1 MERVRLSVV
10 ATTSESSASLTPE
23 AIQRLVEHHR
33 QFLAFLQTRVESR
46 AAAEDILQSA
56 FVKGLERGAEVRD
69 EESIVAW
76 FYRVLRN
83 AVIDH
88 YRHRASTERAMEGW
102 GKEFVAHEAP
112 EVELKDEICQ
122 CVSGLL
128 DTLKPEYRDAL
139 RIIDLDEGSLNDLA
153 KKAGI
158 TSGNAA
164 VRVHRAREA
173 LRKQVRVVC
182 GSCAEHGCLD
192 CHCKADGSGCEPHK
206 S

>member
-1 MERVRLSVV
+1 MTTEPESANSLSP
-10 ATTSESSASLTPE
+10 A
-23 AIQRLVEHHR
+23 AIQRLVDSHR
-33 QFLAFLQTRVESR
+33 QFLAFLEARVESK
-46 AAAEDILQSA
+46 AAAEDILQTA
-56 FVKGLERGAEVRD
+56 FVRGLERGADVRD
-69 EESIVAW
+69 EESAVAW

-88 YRHRASTERAMEGW
+88 YRHRAATGRALEGW
-102 GKEFVAHEAP
+102 GREIVTHEAP
-112 EVELKDEICQ
+112 EADLKQEICL

-128 DTLKPEYRDAL
+128 ETLKPDYQAAL
-139 RIIDLDEGSLNDLA
+139 RIIDLEEGSLNDLA
-153 KKAGI
+153 EQAGI

-173 LRKQVRVVC
+173 LRKQVRTAC

-192 CHCKADGSGCEPHK
+192 CHCKPKGAGGCRPGE

>member
-1 MERVRLSVV
+1 VV
-10 ATTSESSASLTPE
+10 STTPESSTSLTPE
-23 AIQRLVEHHR
+23 AIQRLVDHHR
-33 QFLAFLQTRVESR
+33 QFLAFLQARVESR

-69 EESIVAW
+69 EESAVAW

-88 YRHRASTERAMEGW
+88 YRHRASTERAKEGWGKEGW
-102 GKEFVAHEAP
+102 GKEFVTHEAP
-112 EVELKDEICQ
+112 EAELKDEICQ

-128 DTLKPEYRDAL
+128 ETLKPEYRDAL

-153 KKAGI
+153 KQAGI

-192 CHCKADGSGCEPHK
+192 CHCKADGADCQPGK

>member
-1 MERVRLSVV
+1 M

-23 AIQRLVEHHR
+23 AIQRLVDHHR

-88 YRHRASTERAMEGW
+88 YRHRASTERAIEGW
-102 GKEFVAHEAP
+102 GKEFVAHESP
-112 EVELKDEICQ
+112 EAELKDEICQ

-153 KKAGI
+153 EEAGI

-192 CHCKADGSGCEPHK
+192 CQCKANGAGCEPGK